1 MKENDPRTRV
11 LKILAIFLTVLVV
24 IALILLFKP
33 NIIDVDIPEDEGRVS
48 IIDIPGI
55 GEKSDPLEKDE
66 ADVDIKVKPEYHG
79 SFSLDKIGEWLED
92 PSELIDNTS
101 LSIEGKIE
109 F

>member
-1 MKENDPRTRV
+1 MKDEDRRNRL
-11 LKILAIFLTVLVV
+11 LKVAAVILVILVV
-24 IALILLFKP
+24 IALVLLFKP
-33 NIIDVDIPEDEGRVS
+33 HTINPEIPYEKKETS

-66 ADVDIKVKPEYHG
+66 AEVDIKVTPQYHG
-79 SFSLDKIGEWLED
+79 TFSWDKIGDWLED

-101 LSIEGKIE
+101 VSIEGKIK